1 MSMIPGYKGNFWVEG
16 NNLSYPF
23 EIEMYGCE
31 DYNLEKGESNFF
43 KYLSC
48 HDILIFHSSSNDF

>member
-48 HDILIFHSSSNDF
+48 HDILIFHS